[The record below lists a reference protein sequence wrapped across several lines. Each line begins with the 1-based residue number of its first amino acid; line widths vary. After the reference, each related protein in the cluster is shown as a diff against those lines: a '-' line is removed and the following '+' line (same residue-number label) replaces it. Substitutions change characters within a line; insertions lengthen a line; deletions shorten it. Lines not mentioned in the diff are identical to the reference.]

1 MKKVKHLYL
10 RALFLI
16 MSKNTKLII
25 YSIGL
30 TVFST
35 ILPYANIIFSSALI
49 DQLVTRNLRMLL
61 NYVCLLVLSDFLLT
75 VITSFFR
82 KKLSRE
88 SEQFLTF
95 QTSILSERA
104 ACIPYEKFCSKEY
117 QNQRR
122 TLDELSEE
130 TEVSLVTI
138 VDTTKRIVASVLS
151 MTMAGITITCGLV
164 EVFRE
169 NKWNY
174 SKIFLIGLLML
185 NVMLVV
191 ISVDSSWRIYKCR
204 NRTDVEI
211 LPSYKINWYLDREY
225 LRFKKTAKEIRIFN
239 QEKMILGL
247 FADANSNIC
256 RIRKH
261 YDKTV
266 FKEQLITDCTK
277 QLSNLISIITYGI
290 MAIVGD
296 ITIGGF
302 NRLGQMTREMYDNVI
317 GFSIILI
324 DCKRIN
330 QWLSAFWDYY
340 DFEQYHVDLSLN
352 QYDQNC
358 KNVIILDNV
367 GFQYSEASDF
377 SIDKLD
383 LVINKGEHIAIVGK
397 NGSGKST
404 LVMLMCGLITPHAG
418 KVIALGS
425 ASSPSLF
432 STVFQDFSL
441 FSLPM
446 NENISSSC
454 SPDQNKT
461 RTAMEM
467 AGISEGFIN
476 KQGEYLYKQ
485 LDPDGIEISGGEKQK
500 IAIARAFYKDSEI
513 IIMDEPTSSLDPISE
528 AVIYE
533 KMHSSLKDKTVIFI
547 SHRLSSC
554 KFCDRVIVMDQGSI
568 VQEGTHNTLIEDE
581 NGLYY
586 KLWNAQAQYYQI

>member
-49 DQLVTRNLRMLL
+49 DQLVTRNLTMLL

-75 VITSFFR
+75 VITSFFQ

-122 TLDELSEE
+122 TLEELSEE
-130 TEVSLVTI
+130 TEVSLVTV
-138 VDTTKRIVASVLS
+138 VDITKRIVAAVLS
-151 MTMAGITITCGLV
+151 MGMAGITIICGLV
-164 EVFRE
+164 DVFGG

-174 SKIFLIGLLML
+174 SKIFLTGLLIL
-185 NVMLVV
+185 NVILVI
-191 ISVDSSWRIYKCR
+191 ISVGSSWRIYKCR
-204 NRTDVEI
+204 NRTDAEI

-239 QEKMILGL
+239 QEKIILGL
-247 FADANSNIC
+247 FADANSNIF
-256 RIRKH
+256 RIRKR

-266 FKEQLITDCTK
+266 FKEKLIADCTK
-277 QLSNLISIITYGI
+277 QLSNFTSIITYGV
-290 MAIVGD
+290 MAIFGA

-302 NRLGQMTREMYDNVI
+302 NRLGQLTREMYDNVI
-317 GFSIILI
+317 GFSVILI

-330 QWLSAFWDYY
+330 KWLSAFWDYY

-352 QYDQNC
+352 QHD
-358 KNVIILDNV
+358 KNSKKVIVLDNIE
-367 GFQYSEASDF
+367 FQYSEPGDF
-377 SIDKLD
+377 SIDKLN
-383 LVINKGEHIAIVGK
+383 LVINRGEHIAIVGK

-418 KVIALGS
+418 KVIALGR
-425 ASSPSLF
+425 ASSSLF

-454 SPDQNKT
+454 SPDRNKI

-467 AGISEGFIN
+467 AGISEGFID
-476 KQGEYLYKQ
+476 KQDEYLYKQ

-554 KFCDRVIVMDQGSI
+554 KFCDRVIVMDQGNI
-568 VQEGTHNTLIEDE
+568 VQEGSHNTLMEDE